1 MNKKFLSAVLFGALM
16 VSSTGTFVS
25 CKDYDDDIKDLQE
38 QLNKKASL
46 EELTQKVSTMESS
59 VADAKKAAE
68 DAKAKAEEALEKA
81 GEGGSSSGVTEAD
94 LNNLKKEIQTQ
105 IDKLASLE
113 SVDKKISALKEELKA
128 DFITSESLQ
137 ALNDKVDK
145 LSAEI
150 MQVIGHRLTSLSLIP
165 TDHINGIAAI
175 TLTTLQYTPQVY
187 KAMTAHEADP
197 SKHAKRPVLDHV
209 AAGSARYISTEKN
222 EAYFHVS
229 PSMGVR
235 TEDIELPSFNCI
247 TSNNTMTRSAE
258 VTSNSPII
266 PTSKEIKNGVLT
278 VTYKKSD
285 DFLGKTIST
294 ATSTDGKTETFYMA
308 SLKAPVT
315 ESNYTE
321 KEKADKAD
329 GKIEG
334 VYVNS
339 EYSRIEEVVAIPY
352 LANSKTD
359 FTKALEDKFADEVQK
374 DADGKD
380 VYVHY
385 HDSVCLYNS
394 KNNNLVDVEWAYN
407 QPLDLNTL
415 VTVCTTTTEDNHVNH
430 KELKNY
436 ADYGLEFRFSL
447 AKAKYL
453 QGDRNTDEQAF
464 AKILSGNKLKSE
476 VYDVDLEDNQYSRA
490 SIGREPIVRV
500 SLIDTKNGNAL
511 IAQRYIKVRWSDKGE
526 DQVLNPFNFINDT
539 ISCHDMYQQ
548 LFSKDMNEAIYHQVK
563 FNGGQSMSKTE
574 FHKVFTSLKVKSL
587 KKDGAAIDLTKLKVS
602 TTADTDWNEG
612 DLKQIK
618 DGKEALKNDVDLLF
632 GFLKDAEDNT
642 SYNLVWAMNEKTV
655 GTLKDNKN
663 GNYASKFEIEI
674 EYVDELGTVGNIIQK
689 FNQEIVVP
697 KQEFAYQGTYWK
709 NGVGEGTFNVNPI
722 VFKTAEA
729 SWADGSALT
738 PDHNHEYN
746 GAACQLKDYSH
757 ISADLVN
764 GYIYKPENA
773 KPANLAQFIKYI
785 RDCADVRFVFDQSRF
800 NKYDYLAGYNVS
812 ADGISLWKGTA
823 PTSWNEFDYIQTD
836 KTLAATIEN
845 KMGATAETNKD
856 PKLLPWNFNET
867 LGSTTDE
874 CTSTVRL
881 HEVDKLNG
889 TPAAQALVGK
899 SVPVN
904 LVVEY
909 NSYNVI
915 PVQKFEVFFIDP
927 LAIDGAIKGNF
938 IDAEID
944 GSFLNVADGF
954 NFTDW
959 NGNKV
964 AAKDIKDVKNGEYA
978 HELYD
983 YYGVHNVKF
992 LTNKVTTSLSYDAT
1006 TNTYKH
1012 TDGVKD
1018 GKLPTNASLQQMK
1031 ATETNGV
1038 VDKANAKEVAEDP
1051 THLAYFNNNGT
1062 PVNVDYKM
1070 YISVE
1075 VAHKWG
1081 VLKKEAL
1088 EVNVAKAGGT
1098 PSGN

>member
-25 CKDYDDDIKDLQE
+25 CKDYDDDIDDLRE

-46 EELTQKVSTMESS
+46 DELNQKVTSMESS
-59 VADAKKAAE
+59 VAEAKKAAE
-68 DAKAKAEEALEKA
+68 DAKTKAEEALKKA
-81 GEGGSSSGVTEAD
+81 EEGGSTSGVTEAD
-94 LNNLKKEIQTQ
+94 LANLKKEIEDQ
-105 IDKLASLE
+105 IGKLASLE
-113 SVDKKISALKEELKA
+113 SVTQKVAELKKELEAGFMTEEDLKE
-128 DFITSESLQ
+128 
-137 ALNDKVDK
+137 LNGKVDK

-150 MQVIGHRLTSLSLIP
+150 MQIIGHRLTSISLIP
-165 TDHINGIAAI
+165 TEHINGIAAI
-175 TLTTLQYTPQVY
+175 TLTTLQYTPQAY
-187 KAMTAHEADP
+187 KAMTQHEADP
-197 SKHAKRPVLDHV
+197 EKHANRPVLDHV
-209 AAGSARYISTEKN
+209 DAGKVRYISTEKN

-229 PSMGVR
+229 PNLGVR
-235 TEDIELPSFNCI
+235 TEDIELPAFDCI
-247 TSNNTMTRSAE
+247 SSTNTTRSAS
-258 VTSNSPII
+258 VTTNSPII
-266 PTSKEIKNGVLT
+266 PTSKVIKDGVLT

-285 DFLGKTIST
+285 DFLGKQI
-294 ATSTDGKTETFYMA
+294 ATTTNGNTESFYMA
-308 SLKAPVT
+308 SLKIPVT
-315 ESNYTE
+315 EANYTE
-321 KEKADKAD
+321 TEKADKKA
-329 GKIEG
+329 GKIDG

-339 EYSRIEEVVAIPY
+339 EYSRIEEIVAIPY

-359 FTKALEDKFADEVQK
+359 FSKLLADKFADEVQK
-374 DADGKD
+374 DADKKD

-394 KNNNLVDVEWAYN
+394 VNNQLVDVEQAYN

-415 VTVCTTTTEDNHVNH
+415 VTVCTTTEGNHVAH

-436 ADYGLEFRFSL
+436 ADYGLEFRFAL
-447 AKAKYL
+447 ANAKYL
-453 QGDRNTDEQAF
+453 QGDRKTDEQAF
-464 AKILSGNKLKSE
+464 AKILNGNKLKSE
-476 VYDVDLEDNQYSRA
+476 VYDVNLGDNEYSRA

-500 SLIDTKNGNAL
+500 SLVDTKNGNAL
-511 IAQRYIKVRWSDKGE
+511 IAQRYIKVRWIDKGE
-526 DQVLNPFNFINDT
+526 NQTLNTFNFVNDT

-574 FHKVFTSLKVKSL
+574 FHNVFKSLKIKSL
-587 KKDGAAIDLTKLKVS
+587 KKDGVAIDLTKLKVS
-602 TTADTDWNEG
+602 TDATADWNESTP
-612 DLKQIK
+612 QVK
-618 DGKEALKNDVDLLF
+618 DGKEALENNVDLLF
-632 GFLKDAEDNT
+632 GFLHDAADNT
-642 SYNLVWAMNEKTV
+642 SYNLVWAMNEQTV
-655 GTLKDNKN
+655 GTLKDKGN
-663 GNYASKFEIEI
+663 GNYGSKFEIEI
-674 EYVDELGTVGNIIQK
+674 EYEDAIGTVGNIVQN
-689 FNQEIVVP
+689 FTQEIIVP
-697 KQEFAYQGTYWK
+697 KQEFAYQATYWK

-722 VFKTAEA
+722 VFKTADD

-738 PDHNHEYN
+738 PDHNHQYD
-746 GAACQLKDYSH
+746 GTACQLKDYSH

-764 GYIYKPENA
+764 GYIYKAENA

-800 NKYDYLAGYNVS
+800 NKYDYLAGYTVS
-812 ADGISLWKGTA
+812 KDGISLWKGTA
-823 PTSWNEFDYIQTD
+823 PASWNQFDYIQTD
-836 KTLAATIEN
+836 KALAATIEN
-845 KMGATAETNKD
+845 KMGATAQTNKD
-856 PKLLPWNFNET
+856 AKFLPWNFDET

-881 HEVDKLNG
+881 HEIDKLNG
-889 TPAAQALVGK
+889 TEAAQALVGK

-915 PVQKFEVFFIDP
+915 PVQQFEIFFINP
-927 LAIDGAIKGNF
+927 LTIDGAIKGNF
-938 IDAEID
+938 VDAEID
-944 GSFLNVADGF
+944 GSFLNVGDGF

-964 AAKDIKDVKNGEYA
+964 AAKDIAKEKNGEYA

-992 LTNKVTTSLSYDAT
+992 LTNKVTTSLSFDAA
-1006 TNTYKH
+1006 TNSYKH
-1012 TDGVKD
+1012 TEGVKD
-1018 GKLPTNASLQQMK
+1018 GKLPTNASLQQME

-1038 VDKANAKEVAEDP
+1038 VDKANAKEVTEDP

>member
-1 MNKKFLSAVLFGALM
+1 MNKKFLSAVLFGVLM
-16 VSSTGTFVS
+16 ASSTGTFVS
-25 CKDYDDDIKDLQE
+25 CKDYDDDIEDLQE

-68 DAKAKAEEALEKA
+68 EAKAKAEEALKKA
-81 GEGGSSSGVTEAD
+81 EEGGSNSGVTESD
-94 LNNLKKEIQTQ
+94 LENLKKEIQTQ

-187 KAMTAHEADP
+187 KPMAKHESGPD
-197 SKHAKRPVLDHV
+197 KHTNRPVLDHV
-209 AAGSARYISTEKN
+209 AAGEVRYISTEKN

-235 TEDIELPSFNCI
+235 TEDIELPSFDCI
-247 TSNNTMTRSAE
+247 TSNNTMKRSAE
-258 VTSNSPII
+258 VKTNSPIV
-266 PTSKEIKNGVLT
+266 PTGKEIKDGVLT

-285 DFLGKTIST
+285 DFLGKPITT
-294 ATSTDGKTETFYMA
+294 TTNGTTETFYMA

-321 KEKADKAD
+321 TEKADKAA
-329 GKIEG
+329 GKING

-339 EYSRIEEVVAIPY
+339 EYSRIEEIVAIPY

-359 FTKALEDKFADEVQK
+359 FTKALEDKFADEIQK
-374 DADGKD
+374 NAENGKD
-380 VYVHY
+380 IYVHY
-385 HDSVCLYNS
+385 HDSVCLYES
-394 KNNNLVDVEWAYN
+394 GNNELVDVEWAYN

-415 VTVCTTTTEDNHVNH
+415 VTVCTTTTNNHVNH

-447 AKAKYL
+447 ATEKYL
-453 QGDRNTDEQAF
+453 QGDRDTDEQEF
-464 AKILSGNKLKSE
+464 AKILSGNRLKSE
-476 VYDVDLEDNQYSRA
+476 VYDVDLDDNQYSRA

-500 SLIDTKNGNAL
+500 SLIDTKHDNAL
-511 IAQRYIKVRWSDKGE
+511 IAQRYIKVRWIDKGE
-526 DQVLNPFNFINDT
+526 EQVLSPFNFANDT

-574 FHKVFTSLKVKSL
+574 FHKVFTSLKIKSL
-587 KKDGAAIDLTKLKVS
+587 KKDGVEIDLTKLNLSVN
-602 TTADTDWNEG
+602 ADADWSEG
-612 DLKQIK
+612 DSKQIK
-618 DGKEALKNDVDLLF
+618 DGKEELKNNVDLLF
-632 GFLKDAEDNT
+632 SFLKDAQDNT

-655 GTLKDNKN
+655 GTLKDNKD
-663 GNYASKFEIEI
+663 GNYASKFEIEV
-674 EYVDELGTVGNIIQK
+674 EYIDELGTVGNIIQK

-709 NGVGEGTFNVNPI
+709 NGIGEGTFNVNPI
-722 VFKTAEA
+722 VFNTAED
-729 SWADGSALT
+729 SWANNNGLT
-738 PDHNHEYN
+738 PDHAHEYN
-746 GAACQLKDYSH
+746 GNDCALKDYSH

-785 RDCADVRFVFDQSRF
+785 RNCAEVRFVFDQSRF

-812 ADGISLWKGTA
+812 ADGISLWKGAA
-823 PTSWNEFDYIQTD
+823 PTSWDQFDYIQAD
-836 KTLAATIEN
+836 KKTLAATIQN
-845 KMGATAETNKD
+845 VMGATADTNKD
-856 PKLLPWNFNET
+856 SKFLPWNFDET
-867 LGSTTDE
+867 LGSTYDE
-874 CTSTVRL
+874 CTSTIRL
-881 HEVDKLNG
+881 HEIDKLNG

-915 PVQKFEVFFIDP
+915 PVQEFEVFFIDP
-927 LAIDGAIKGNF
+927 LSIDGAIKGNF
-938 IDAEID
+938 VDAEID

-964 AAKDIKDVKNGEYA
+964 AAQDIKDVKNGEYA

-992 LTNKVTTSLSYDAT
+992 LTDKVTTSLSYDAA

-1012 TDGVKD
+1012 TEGVKD
-1018 GKLPTNASLQQMK
+1018 GKLPTNASLKQMK
-1031 ATETNGV
+1031 ATEANGV
-1038 VDKANAKEVAEDP
+1038 VDKANAEKVDKDP

-1098 PSGN
+1098 PSGK